1 MRAEQYIQLD
11 ARALVRLIAVRDVS
25 PVEVIN
31 ACLSR
36 LDSVEPFINAFVSV
50 DADGARRAAKAAE
63 LQVLSGAKVG
73 PLHGVPISIKD
84 LIDVR
89 DLPAH
94 YGSLALKDNV
104 ASADAPS
111 VERLRRAGAI
121 IIGKTA
127 TSEFGSRG
135 YTVSR
140 LHGCTKNPWSLARTP
155 GGSSGGAAASVAA
168 GVTPFS
174 LGTDGGGSVRAPAAL
189 TGLVGIKATF
199 GRVPVWPASATPT
212 LAHVGPLARTVADAE
227 LLLEVIAGADP
238 RDQFS
243 FLPPMGPAVDL
254 KKLGSL
260 RVAFAATMGYGKVDA
275 AVDVVVKT
283 AISKLHTLFP
293 NIEPIDM
300 VCDEAADAF
309 TTEFTAGCSARLGA
323 LRHSPDDLDPVLR
336 ANLERFR
343 ARPAQEIAEAFR
355 YRYRIKDQIA
365 PLFQRYDLLIT
376 PTVPCVAWAFDK
388 GVPPGHEDATVWSYF
403 TYPFNLTGHPSGTL
417 PCGQTGDGMP
427 VGLQIVA
434 ALCRE
439 DILLTAM
446 KAAET
451 VVSTGFGTSI
461 DPRP

>member
-1 MRAEQYIQLD
+1 MRADEYIHLD
-11 ARALVRLIAVRDVS
+11 AKALGRLIANREVS
-25 PVEVIN
+25 PVEVID

-36 LDSVEPFINAFVSV
+36 LGAVEPSINAFVST
-50 DADGARRAAKAAE
+50 DEGGAQRAAKAAE
-63 LQVLSGAKVG
+63 RQILSGAKVG

-89 DLPAH
+89 DMSAH
-94 YGSLALKDNV
+94 YGSLTFKHNV
-104 ASADAPS
+104 AFADAPS

-127 TSEFGSRG
+127 TSEFGARG

-140 LHGCTKNPWSLARTP
+140 LHGNTKNPWSLAHTP

-174 LGTDGGGSVRAPAAL
+174 LGTDGGGSIRAPAAL

-212 LAHVGPLARTVADAE
+212 LAHVGPLARTVGDAE
-227 LLLEVIAGADP
+227 LLLKVIAGADP

-243 FLPPMGPAVDL
+243 FLPSMGRAVDP
-254 KKLGSL
+254 KKLSAM
-260 RVAFAATMGYGKVDA
+260 RVAFAPIMGYGKVDA
-275 AVDVVVKT
+275 AVDTVVKT
-283 AISKLHTLFP
+283 AISKLRTLFP
-293 NIEPIDM
+293 KIEPIDV

-309 TTEFTAGCSARLGA
+309 AIEFAAGCAARLGA
-323 LRHSPDDLDPVLR
+323 LKHSPDDLDPVLR
-336 ANLERFR
+336 ASLERFR
-343 ARPAQEIAEAFR
+343 ARPAQEIAEALR

-365 PLFQRYDLLIT
+365 ALFQQYDLLMT
-376 PTVPCVAWAFDK
+376 PTVPCVAWDADK
-388 GVPPGHEDATVWSYF
+388 GVPPGHEHETAWSYF
-403 TYPFNLTGHPSGTL
+403 TYPFNLTGQPAGTL
-417 PCGQTGDGMP
+417 PCGQAADGMP

-434 ALCRE
+434 PLCRE
-439 DILLTAM
+439 DLLLTAM

-451 VVSTGFGTSI
+451 LVSTGFGTSI
-461 DPRP
+461 DPRR